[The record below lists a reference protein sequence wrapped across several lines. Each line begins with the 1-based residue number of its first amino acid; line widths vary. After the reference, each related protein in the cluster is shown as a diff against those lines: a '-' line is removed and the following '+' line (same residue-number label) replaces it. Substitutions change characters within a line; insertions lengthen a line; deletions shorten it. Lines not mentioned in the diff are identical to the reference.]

1 MNALYKSFEKSLK
14 RLEEVLRERKSVTIR
29 DATVLRFQLT
39 FELAWKSMQQFLR
52 EEKIICQSPKSCLN
66 EAFTYGLIPD
76 DSKWT
81 AMADDRNLIAHM
93 YDEDIAVG
101 VSSHIPSYMPLL
113 RGLLA
118 ELKKRSK

>member
-1 MNALYKSFEKSLK
+1 MNVIYKSFEKSLK
-14 RLEEVLRERKSVTIR
+14 RLEDMLRERKSMTVR

-52 EEKIICQSPKSCLN
+52 EEKIICQSPKACLN
-66 EAFTYGLIPD
+66 EAFSFGLIPD
-76 DSKWT
+76 DTKWM
-81 AMADDRNLIAHM
+81 AMADDRNLVAHIYNEEM
-93 YDEDIAVG
+93 AIDVAQ
-101 VSSHIPSYMPLL
+101 HIPSYMSLL